1 MPNKRNIEQLEE
13 LTGLFKDSE
22 YLVSTEYKDIS
33 ANTMVSLR
41 KQLNSVGAK
50 YRIVK
55 NNIAHLAAND
65 ADIADSVSYTHL
77 TLPTNSLV

>member
-33 ANTMVSLR
+33 YKDISQ
-41 KQLNSVGAK
+41 KEI
-50 YRIVK
+50 YIPPPP
-55 NNIAHLAAND
+55 HLAG
-65 ADIADSVSYTHL
+65 
-77 TLPTNSLV
+77 